1 MRGGS
6 FGAFPFF
13 IFMEQEIWKVIES
26 YPMYEVSNLGK
37 VRKISSGR
45 VLKQF
50 LDSKGYPSVNV
61 NDGKKATLKVVHR
74 FVAKAFIPNPENK
87 PCIDHIDTNKTNN
100 IVVFNDDGSID
111 NKRTN
116 LRWVTHKENSRN
128 PISFGKMIE
137 AYKDKDFLK
146 RRAFAK
152 VGKGGKTAPK
162 HVFMYSKDGVFI
174 RDFVSITEAA
184 KEMGVTNGNICVAV
198 DSPTRSA
205 CGYKWYSK
213 RIEPAQ

>member
-1 MRGGS
+1 
-6 FGAFPFF
+6 
-13 IFMEQEIWKVIES
+13 MEEKEIWKVIED
-26 YPMYEVSNLGK
+26 YPMYEVSNLGE
-37 VRKISSGR
+37 VRKISSGK
-45 VLKQF
+45 LLPQF
-50 LDSKGYPSVNV
+50 LDSKGYPSVNL
-61 NDGKKATLKVVHR
+61 NNGNKTTLKVVHR
-74 FVAKAFIPNPENK
+74 FVAQAYIPNPKLK
-87 PCIDHIDTNKTNN
+87 PCVDHIDTDKTNN
-100 IVVFNDDGSID
+100 VVLFNNDGTID
-111 NKRTN
+111 KKRTN

-128 PISFGKMIE
+128 PISYGKMLE

-162 HVFMYSKDGVFI
+162 YVFMYSKDGVFI